1 MSETNASDTA
11 ALEELAVNTIRVLS
25 FECVQRA
32 NSGHPGLPMGCAD
45 RAYTLFTDSLKFD
58 PKAPEWPDRDRFV
71 LSAGLAPC
79 SSTPCCTSAATTCR
93 WKS

>member
-11 ALEELAVNTIRVLS
+11 ALEELAVDTIRVLS
-25 FECVQRA
+25 YECVQRA

-45 RAYTLFTDSLKFD
+45 LAYTLFTDSLKFD

-71 LSAGLAPC
+71 LSAGHGSMLIL
-79 SSTPCCTSAATTCR
+79 SLIHI
-93 WKS
+93 

>member
-1 MSETNASDTA
+1 MSETNATDTA

-45 RAYTLFTDSLKFD
+45 LAYTLFTDSLKFD
-58 PKAPEWPDRDRFV
+58 PKALDGPIETV
-71 LSAGLAPC
+71 LCSQLGMAPC
-79 SSTPCCTSAATTCR
+79 SSTPCCISAATTCR